1 MKEILEDI
9 KNGTFAHV
17 YLLYGEED
25 YLKIRYRQRLL
36 DAIVPKSDDMNR
48 NTFTGNKND
57 IRDIIASGETL
68 PFFAERRLIFLKDSG
83 YFKSGG
89 GEMAKYVQSIPEH
102 LYLVFEESEVDKR
115 NALYKSVSKVGR
127 AVEFKTQS
135 SEALA
140 NFVLKRL
147 ANAGK
152 KIRKTDMEYFLSRV
166 GSDMSNA
173 ANEADKLISFLGNRD
188 EVTREDIDAITT
200 AQVENK
206 IFVMVRNV
214 TQKNAQEVM
223 RLYSD
228 LITLK
233 EPPLKILALLSREYE
248 KMIRIR
254 DLHDSRRNARE
265 IAGEVGMPEFA
276 VKNSIR
282 VANQSSMEELVSSF
296 SKCVDTEEKIKTGFI
311 EDGIGVEIL
320 LAELMGKL

>member
-17 YLLYGEED
+17 YLLYGDED

-68 PFFAERRLIFLKDSG
+68 PFFAERRLIFLKDTG

-89 GEMAKYVQSIPEH
+89 GEMTKYVQNIPEH

-115 NALYKSVSKVGR
+115 NALYKAVGKAGR

-147 ANAGK
+147 ANTGK
-152 KIRKTDMEYFLSRV
+152 KIRKSDMEYFLSRV

-173 ANEADKLISFLGNRD
+173 ANEADKLISFLGNRA

-214 TQKNAQEVM
+214 TQKNAPEVM

-248 KMIRIR
+248 KMIRIK
-254 DLHDSRRNARE
+254 DLHDSHRNARE